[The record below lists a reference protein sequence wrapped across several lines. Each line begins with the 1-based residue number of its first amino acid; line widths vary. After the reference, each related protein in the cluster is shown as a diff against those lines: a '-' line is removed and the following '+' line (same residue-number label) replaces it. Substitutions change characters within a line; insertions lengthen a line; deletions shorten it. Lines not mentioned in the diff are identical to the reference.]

1 MKDIVRVLS
10 ILLFVASLLIPVYY
24 FEWLRVDF
32 LLMFTG
38 TIAIFLMVLWD
49 LPTGL
54 FLLLTILVC
63 LYRIH
68 VNQLNV
74 FGWISSKEDG
84 DLLRSK
90 SLFTT
95 AEHLERIQTNVFDK
109 DSVDKEMIGIHGVY
123 GEAVYGAQG
132 QGDAS
137 NLLSGFD
144 GKNNLTDNYPL
155 A

>member
-1 MKDIVRVLS
+1 MKDIVRVIS
-10 ILLFVASLLIPVYY
+10 IVLFVASLFIPVIY
-24 FEWLRVDF
+24 FEWLRMDI
-32 LLMFTG
+32 LLMITG
-38 TIAIFLMVLWD
+38 SIAIFLMVLWD
-49 LPTGL
+49 LTTGL
-54 FLLLTILVC
+54 FLLLTLLIC

-95 AEHLERIQTNVFDK
+95 SEHLERIQSNVFDK
-109 DSVDKEMIGIHGVY
+109 DSIEKEMIGIHGVY

-132 QGDAS
+132 QGSDS
-137 NLLSGFD
+137 NTIPGFTN
-144 GKNNLTDNYPL
+144 KNNLEDNYPL
-155 A
+155 K